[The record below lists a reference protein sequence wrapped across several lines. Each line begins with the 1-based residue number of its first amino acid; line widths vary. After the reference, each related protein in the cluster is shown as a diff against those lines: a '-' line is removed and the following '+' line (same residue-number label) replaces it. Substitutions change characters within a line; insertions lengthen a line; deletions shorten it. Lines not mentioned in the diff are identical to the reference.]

1 MKLYEDNFSEVP
13 YFKNAES
20 FFQLSEKYEKYRKSM
35 ITLAMFSLII
45 NSAGVTIDKS
55 GIGIIGGTISR
66 PNLITVSIFIALLY
80 STVLYISNIY
90 YQIEKFHILKTDK
103 KKLFDFKNSSFKHL
117 VQENLHSKLLHH
129 LQKLGFDIKKIYGGK
144 FSEDENYVF
153 HLTFEI
159 KSDEIMSSDVQ
170 QELNKKIKD
179 LLNEDFNFTSVE
191 HLKRADQYSNNI
203 YIIKYTFICDEMK
216 KGTSYFN
223 RHFRCLKLL
232 HVKNFIE
239 IRLPLYVAITALFS
253 FLFNYYFLP
262 YYHTVSQY
270 LSFIS
275 WITFLL
281 LVNYISIRKI
291 RSLYK

>member
-103 KKLFDFKNSSFKHL
+103 KNYLI
-117 VQENLHSKLLHH
+117 SKTHH
-129 LQKLGFDIKKIYGGK
+129 L
-144 FSEDENYVF
+144 
-153 HLTFEI
+153 
-159 KSDEIMSSDVQ
+159 
-170 QELNKKIKD
+170 
-179 LLNEDFNFTSVE
+179 
-191 HLKRADQYSNNI
+191 NI
-203 YIIKYTFICDEMK
+203 
-216 KGTSYFN
+216 
-223 RHFRCLKLL
+223 
-232 HVKNFIE
+232 
-239 IRLPLYVAITALFS
+239 
-253 FLFNYYFLP
+253 
-262 YYHTVSQY
+262 
-270 LSFIS
+270 
-275 WITFLL
+275 
-281 LVNYISIRKI
+281 
-291 RSLYK
+291 